1 MRLIDADKF
10 LSYLIYSKHIDS
22 LTCKEVKEAVEI
34 CKVDVLEDIKA
45 EIEATIDEEKAG
57 QGNVNKG
64 VVIGLQ
70 MTLTIIDKHISG
82 EEQGRERMNE
92 TNN

>member
-10 LSYLIYSKHIDS
+10 LAYLIYSKHIDS

-92 TNN
+92 TDN